1 MVRLKRAGIS
11 TTGHALQHRRFD
23 LQKVALIEPA
33 THGAHRHGPAPEGF
47 AGVGRHDQIEIAL
60 AVALLHIRQAM
71 PLVGQG
77 LEALAEHGPALHLHR
92 KLTAI
97 GAAQAA
103 LHADQVAGIHQGG
116 EVGESLGVLRHGR
129 LEGGLLNKQLNRT
142 GFISQG
148 EEGELA
154 HHAASHHPAR
164 HGHFQFP
171 LITVGQV
178 GMVLLQSRRAVAGLK
193 AQGVRTLAE
202 GG

>member
-47 AGVGRHDQIEIAL
+47 AGVGRHDQIQVAL
-60 AVALLHIRQAM
+60 AVALLHIRQAV
-71 PLVGQG
+71 PLIGQG
-77 LEALAEHGPALHLHR
+77 LEALAEHGPALDLHR

-103 LHADQVAGIHQGG
+103 LHADQVTGIHQRS
-116 EVGESLGVLRHGR
+116 EVSESLGVLRHGR

-154 HHAASHHPAR
+154 HHAASHHPAC
-164 HGHFQFP
+164 HGHFQLP
-171 LITVGQV
+171 LLSVG
-178 GMVLLQSRRAVAGLK
+178 
-193 AQGVRTLAE
+193 
-202 GG
+202 